1 MVSLR
6 IALLA
11 LAGFCSAP
19 GWAAAQEVKM
29 SSDVFDLSSAR
40 KYEFRDVAGRPA
52 LCLDGVALLRGL
64 SINDGSVT
72 VDVAASR
79 DRQFGGIA
87 FRAQDALSYEEAYL
101 RLHKSR
107 QPDAVQYAPVLN
119 GEGHWQLFGGHQIS
133 VDFGSYDWITLRVE
147 FALDR
152 ATVTVFGADEA
163 ELRINDLVLDE
174 TGKRA
179 GLSSIGGAC
188 FSNLRVSDQSS
199 YPRERLAAPADAQT
213 GTISEWVLSPAS
225 NFAGFPARAPEQAS
239 DWTPARTERDG
250 LLLISRYRTK
260 QVKEGG
266 GSNSETVVYA
276 ATTVQSPEDTL
287 AVVEFDASDKAR
299 VYLNGGPLAEFDN
312 TFRAKGPTFR
322 GDFGAE
328 RQRVFLPLKA
338 GDNEFVLAVADSGNG
353 WGLKARMISD
363 VPPQSRA
370 SETTVRV
377 KN

>member
-1 MVSLR
+1 
-6 IALLA
+6 
-11 LAGFCSAP
+11 
-19 GWAAAQEVKM
+19 M
-29 SSDVFDLSSAR
+29 SSEAFDLSAAR
-40 KYEFRDVAGRPA
+40 KYEFRDIAGRPA

-64 SINDGSVT
+64 SISDGSVT

-107 QPDAVQYAPVLN
+107 QPDAAQYAPVLN
-119 GEGHWQLFGGHQIS
+119 GEGHWQLFGGHQTS
-133 VDFGSYDWITLRVE
+133 ADFGSYDWITLRVE

-152 ATVTVFGADEA
+152 ATVTVIGDAEA
-163 ELRINDLVLDE
+163 ELRVNDLVLDE
-174 TGKRA
+174 TGKGA

-199 YPRERLAAPADAQT
+199 YPRERLMAPAKAQT
-213 GTISEWVLSPAS
+213 GTVNEWALSPAL
-225 NFAGFPARAPEQAS
+225 NFAGFPVRAPEQAS
-239 DWTPARTERDG
+239 DWTIARTEREG

-260 QVKEGG
+260 QVKEGS
-266 GSNSETVVYA
+266 GSDSETVVYA
-276 ATTVQSPEDTL
+276 ATTVQSPEDKL
-287 AVVEFDASDKAR
+287 AVLEFDASDKAR
-299 VYLNGGPLAEFDN
+299 VYLNGAPLAEFDN

-338 GDNEFVLAVADSGNG
+338 GDNELVLAVADSGNG
-353 WGLKARMISD
+353 WGLKARMVSD
-363 VPPQSRA
+363 VPLQSKA
-370 SETTVRV
+370 AGTTVRV
-377 KN
+377 RN